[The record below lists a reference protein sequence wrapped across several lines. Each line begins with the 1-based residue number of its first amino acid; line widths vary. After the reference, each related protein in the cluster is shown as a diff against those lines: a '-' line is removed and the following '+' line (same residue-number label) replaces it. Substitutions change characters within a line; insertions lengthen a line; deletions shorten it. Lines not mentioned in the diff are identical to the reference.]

1 MEVVLTIAGP
11 VFGIALLGYIAQ
23 RVGWLQEG
31 ASQTLAAFVF
41 NFAVPALLF
50 RSTAREPLPSD
61 LPLQFLASYYL
72 PTFALYIAAALTARH
87 FFKRSAM
94 EGVIAGMSTSYANV
108 VMFAMPVVLTAF
120 GTEAS
125 QPFFLLLAFHS
136 LLLFAFTTLW
146 LEAVKAR
153 EGAEPVSLAAQFGR
167 IGKSLFANPI
177 VLSLILGVAYGQTG
191 WGLAAPLDRFLEL
204 LALAVTPCA
213 LFGTGAALCQYRL
226 GGDLLEATGVSLG
239 KLVLHPLI
247 VWLTMTFLFDLP
259 PLWVAVGTMTAA
271 MPVGV
276 NVYLFSERYGI
287 YQRRAGS
294 AVLITS
300 GLAMITVT
308 LLLVLLGAGE

>member
-1 MEVVLTIAGP
+1 MEVVLTIAAP
-11 VFGIALLGYIAQ
+11 VFGIALLGYLAQ
-23 RVGWLQEG
+23 RWGWLQEG

-61 LPLQFLASYYL
+61 LPLQYLAAYYL
-72 PTFALYIAAALTARH
+72 PTFALYLAAAFAARGL
-87 FFKRSAM
+87 FRRSAM
-94 EGVIAGMSTSYANV
+94 EGVIAGMAASYSNV
-108 VMFAMPVVLTAF
+108 VMFAMPLVLTAF
-120 GTEAS
+120 GTAAS

-146 LEAVKAR
+146 LEGVKAR
-153 EGAEPVSLAAQFGR
+153 EGEERVSLGEQAVR
-167 IGKSLFANPI
+167 IFKSLFANPI
-177 VLSLILGVAYGQTG
+177 IVALILGVAYGQTG
-191 WGLAAPLDRFLEL
+191 WGLAAPIDRFLEL

-213 LFGTGAALCQYRL
+213 LFGTGAALCNYRL
-226 GGDLLEATGVSLG
+226 GGDLVEASAVSIA
-239 KLVLHPLI
+239 KLALHPLI
-247 VWLTMTFLFDLP
+247 VWAAMTFLFDLP
-259 PLWVAVGTMTAA
+259 ALWVAVGTLTAA

-300 GLAMITVT
+300 GLAMISVT
-308 LLLVLLGAGE
+308 LLLIFLGVGG